1 MTLLD
6 HLLRGLLVP
15 GLVAGL
21 LFGGLLRGLAAWL
34 GALIDRRPALP
45 PWQPLVELV
54 HLAGKAP
61 PAKDRPAPI
70 MAWPALLALA
80 ALCGALA
87 MLPWPRWWGGETLP
101 IGPVLYLTFLTVP
114 PLARLAAAGLS
125 ASGPAALGGRRQA
138 PLELARLLPVLLVGA
153 ALPLYAGQ
161 FTLAPTVAASVW
173 SAVVGLGAAAIW
185 LATLPWAL
193 WDQDTWEAPLA
204 GLNGRVLALYRAVE
218 SLELSAHLG
227 LVAVALRASGLF
239 PVDQAAWA
247 PLLAVAAGLVA
258 LTLWELSG
266 SRPLLPE
273 AARWYTRWLLP
284 MAAVIVFVAWW
295 FGS

>member
-114 PLARLAAAGLS
+114 PLARLAAA
-125 ASGPAALGGRRQA
+125 
-138 PLELARLLPVLLVGA
+138 VLLVGA